1 MWHNACLAWNVAS
14 SWEQF
19 PRRKNDLIAKNNLQ
33 NKKKFR
39 GPFAWHIKELTLE
52 LAIKLIIYRED
63 NNVRVCDLDNEDGH
77 AIHLP
82 SSNNFHLDHM
92 HYFNSAQ
99 NHAKSHSFFSCK
111 KTKTCWCTRYSW
123 HQFWHKR
130 L

>member
-82 SSNNFHLDHM
+82 AWPHELF
-92 HYFNSAQ
+92 
-99 NHAKSHSFFSCK
+99 
-111 KTKTCWCTRYSW
+111 
-123 HQFWHKR
+123 
-130 L
+130 